1 MSSVTRHVSAHT
13 LKTWL
18 HDGAEIAL
26 LDVREHGQ
34 FGASHPFYAVPLPFS
49 RLELDIGRLVP
60 RRGARCVVYDSGEA
74 DTRDVAERAAARLAA
89 IGYEH
94 VFVLQGGTRGWK
106 AAGYTLFAGV
116 NLPSKTFGELAEHA
130 YGTPRIGADE
140 LADKLARGERI
151 AVLDGRPLA
160 EFGKMNIPTAICCP
174 NGELAYRVR
183 SLVPDART
191 PIVINC
197 AGRTRSIIGAQTLIN
212 LGVPNPVYALENGTQ
227 GWFLRDHQLEHGST
241 RAYPPA
247 SGSGELLVNA
257 WRLAQRFGVP
267 QVDAATVL
275 RWAVEP
281 QRSLYLCDVRTPE
294 EFAQGSLPGAQHTPG
309 GQLLQAFDQYI
320 GVRGAR
326 LVLFDS
332 DGVRA
337 PTVASWL
344 RQMGHDACV
353 LERGLQSGLAL
364 PCPAMNVAPPALET
378 IGASDA
384 EVLLAKGQAAAID
397 LRGSMAFRGSHV
409 PGARWSTRQ
418 RLREDVR
425 DERRRVILV
434 ADDAALAAWAVAS
447 EWPPVSARPL
457 LLEGGFAAWRK
468 LQLPVEASGASPP
481 DADCIDFLF
490 FVHDRHDG
498 NKEAARRYI
507 EWETGLVGQLDER
520 ELAAF
525 HLPTPSDVADTT
537 DCAEP
542 RPSDP
547 R

>member
-1 MSSVTRHVSAHT
+1 MTQHVSPDT
-13 LKTWL
+13 LKAWL

-34 FGASHPFYAVPLPFS
+34 FGESHLFYAVPLPFS
-49 RLELDIGRLVP
+49 RLELDVARLVP
-60 RRGARCVVYDSGEA
+60 RRGTRCVVYDSGEA
-74 DTRDVAERAAARLAA
+74 DTREVAGRAARQLSAV
-89 IGYEH
+89 GYEN
-94 VFVLQGGTRGWK
+94 VFVLEGGTRAWK
-106 AAGYTLFAGV
+106 AAGYTVFAGV

-130 YGTPRIGADE
+130 YGTPRIAADE
-140 LADKLARGERI
+140 LAAKLARGERV

-183 SLVPDART
+183 SVVPDAQT

-227 GWFLRDHQLEHGST
+227 GWFLRDHALERGST
-241 RAYPPA
+241 RAYPPG
-247 SGSGELLVNA
+247 SGSAELLANA
-257 WRLAQRFGVP
+257 RRLARRFGVP

-275 RWAVEP
+275 RWRGEP
-281 QRSLYLCDVRTPE
+281 DRSLYLCDVRTPE

-309 GQLLQAFDQYI
+309 GQLLQAFDQYV

-353 LERGLQSGLAL
+353 LEGGLSSGLAL
-364 PCPAMNVAPPALET
+364 PRAAALAPPALET
-378 IGASDA
+378 IAVSDA
-384 EVLLAKGQAAAID
+384 AALLARGEAAVVD
-397 LRGSMAFRGSHV
+397 LRGSMDFRKAHV
-409 PGARWSTRQ
+409 AGARWSTRQ
-418 RLREDVR
+418 RLRDDVR
-425 DERRRVILV
+425 DEQRPVVLL

-447 EWPPVSARPL
+447 EWPPASPRPL
-457 LLEGGFAAWRK
+457 LLEGGLAAWRK
-468 LQLPVEASGASPP
+468 LALPVEAGPAHPP

-507 EWETGLVGQLDER
+507 EWETGLVRQLDER

-525 HLPTPSDVADTT
+525 RLPPHAGA
-537 DCAEP
+537 AETEP
-542 RPSDP
+542 THAR
-547 R
+547 

>member
-1 MSSVTRHVSAHT
+1 VPIRAEHPGDTAPHVAADT
-13 LKTWL
+13 LKAWL

-34 FGASHPFYAVPLPFS
+34 FGESHLFYAVSLPFS
-49 RLELDIGRLVP
+49 RLELEIARLVP
-60 RRGARCVVYDSGEA
+60 RRGVRCVVYDSGEA
-74 DTRDVAERAAARLAA
+74 DTRAVAQRAAARLAA
-89 IGYEH
+89 IGYDN
-94 VFVLQGGTRGWK
+94 VFVLRGGTRAWK

-140 LADKLARGERI
+140 LASKLARGERI

-174 NGELAYRVR
+174 NGELAYRLR
-183 SLVPDART
+183 SIVPDEHT
-191 PIVINC
+191 TIVVNC

-212 LGVPNPVYALENGTQ
+212 LGVRNPVHALENGTQ
-227 GWFLRDHQLEHGST
+227 GWFLADHALERGST
-241 RAYPPA
+241 RAYPPD
-247 SGSGELLVNA
+247 SGSAELLANA
-257 WRLAQRFGVP
+257 RRLARRFGVP

-275 RWAVEP
+275 RWAGEP
-281 QRSLYLCDVRTPE
+281 DRSLYLCDVRTPE

-353 LERGLQSGLAL
+353 LEGGLASGLAL
-364 PCPAMNVAPPALET
+364 RCTATKLAPPPLAT
-378 IGASDA
+378 TGAADA
-384 EVLLAKGQAAAID
+384 AVLLAKGEAIAID
-397 LRGSMAFRGSHV
+397 LRASMAFRRSHV
-409 PGARWSTRQ
+409 AGSRWSTRQ
-418 RLREDVR
+418 RMRENVG
-425 DERRRVILV
+425 DERRTILLV
-434 ADDAALAAWAVAS
+434 ADDPALAAWAVAS
-447 EWPPVSARPL
+447 EWPETAARPR
-457 LLEGGFAAWRK
+457 LLEGGMEAWRR
-468 LQLPVEASGASPP
+468 QALPVEASPTTPA

-498 NKEAARRYI
+498 NKEAARRYLD
-507 EWETGLVGQLDER
+507 WETGLVRQLDER
-520 ELAAF
+520 ELADF
-525 HLPTPSDVADTT
+525 RLPVRGANDAAAP
-537 DCAEP
+537 
-542 RPSDP
+542 
-547 R
+547 

>member
-1 MSSVTRHVSAHT
+1 VTQYVSPDT
-13 LKTWL
+13 LKAWL

-34 FGASHPFYAVPLPFS
+34 FGESHLFYGVPLPFS
-49 RLELDIGRLVP
+49 RLELEIGRLVP
-60 RRGARCVVYDSGEA
+60 RRGVRCVVYDSGDT
-74 DTRDVAERAAARLAA
+74 DTRDVAERAARRLAA
-89 IGYEH
+89 LGYEH
-94 VFVLQGGTRGWK
+94 VFVLQGGTRAWK

-116 NLPSKTFGELAEHA
+116 NLPSKTFGELAEHV
-130 YGTPRIGADE
+130 YRTPRITADE
-140 LADKLARGERI
+140 LAAMLARGERI

-160 EFGKMNIPTAICCP
+160 EFSKMNIPTAVCCP

-183 SLVPDART
+183 SVVPDERT

-227 GWFLRDHQLEHGST
+227 GWYLRDHELEHGSS
-241 RAYPPA
+241 RAYAPG
-247 SGSGELLVNA
+247 SGSAALLANA
-257 WRLAQRFGVP
+257 RRLAQRFGVP
-267 QVDAATVL
+267 QVDAAGVL
-275 RWAVEP
+275 RWADKP
-281 QRSLYLCDVRTPE
+281 DRTLYLCDVRTPE

-309 GQLLQAFDQYI
+309 GQLLQSFDQYI

-337 PTVASWL
+337 PTVATWL
-344 RQMGHDACV
+344 RQMGHDARV
-353 LERGLQSGLAL
+353 LEGGLQSGLAL
-364 PCPAMNVAPPALET
+364 PRIERVLPPPLAT

-384 EVLLAKGQAAAID
+384 ASLLASAHATVVD
-397 LRGSMAFRGSHV
+397 LRGSMEFRKAHV
-409 PGARWSTRQ
+409 AGARWAIRP
-418 RLREDVR
+418 RLRETLR
-425 DERRRVILV
+425 DERRMVIVV
-434 ADDAALAAWAVAS
+434 ADDPALAAWAVES
-447 EWPPVSARPL
+447 EWPATLTHPV
-457 LLEGGFAAWRK
+457 LLEGGLAAWRK
-468 LQLPVEASGASPP
+468 LGLPLEASPATPA

-507 EWETGLVGQLDER
+507 AWETGLVRQLDAR

-525 HLPTPSDVADTT
+525 RLPAYEAAAHTTAAEPEPSDA
-537 DCAEP
+537 
-542 RPSDP
+542 R
-547 R
+547 